1 MLPFKRTF
9 ECEKQQLQ
17 ELNARLH
24 QYLSRTKQLE
34 QENGLLIAE
43 INKLRQGSVAQR
55 EPRYKDE
62 MRELRRMLTQLSFDK
77 SRAEMEREKLWREL
91 QTMQLLCCEQTQACR
106 GVSGELSGCEKELR
120 HAHQANAELQRRLL
134 QLEDERGRLE
144 EAHMRQMERVRL
156 QVESRMA
163 PIIAQTY
170 RGPPAATVEEVHEYA
185 RGVSE
190 GWMETF
196 DMYQHKVE
204 EMERAIKADQATLR
218 DLQREKTMYATELEK
233 MRVEAKQQG
242 QVQVRLEEQLMH
254 MQDRFHQDSS
264 EYQVSGNWGRQP
276 VIRVNDEIGDIQNRN
291 CFPKTPP
298 PCKIGPS
305 S

>member
-9 ECEKQQLQ
+9 ESEKQQLQ

-43 INKLRQGSVAQR
+43 INKLRQGRVAQR

-62 MRELRRMLTQLSFDK
+62 MRELRRMVAQVSFDK

-91 QTMQLLCCEQTQACR
+91 QTVQSLCCEQTEVCR
-106 GVSGELSGCEKELR
+106 GVSGELSGCENELR
-120 HAHQANAELQRRLL
+120 HAHETNAELQRRLL

-144 EAHMRQMERVRL
+144 ETHRRQMERVRL
-156 QVESRMA
+156 QLESRVA
-163 PIIAQTY
+163 PIISQTY

-190 GWMETF
+190 GWMDTF

-218 DLQREKTMYATELEK
+218 DLQREKMMYATELDK
-233 MRVEAKQQG
+233 MRVEAKEQG
-242 QVQVRLEEQLMH
+242 QLQVRLEEQLMH
-254 MQDRFHQDSS
+254 LQDRFHQDCT
-264 EYQVSGNWGRQP
+264 EYQVRA
-276 VIRVNDEIGDIQNRN
+276 
-291 CFPKTPP
+291 
-298 PCKIGPS
+298 
-305 S
+305 

>member
-1 MLPFKRTF
+1 MFYHFDAAMLPFKRTF
-9 ECEKQQLQ
+9 ESEKHQLQ

-34 QENGLLIAE
+34 QENVLLIAE

-62 MRELRRMLTQLSFDK
+62 MRELRRMVAQLSFDK
-77 SRAEMEREKLWREL
+77 SRAEMEREQLWREL
-91 QTMQLLCCEQTQACR
+91 QTVQSLCCEQTEVCR
-106 GVSGELSGCEKELR
+106 GVSGELSGCEKELQ
-120 HAHQANAELQRRLL
+120 HAHKTNTELQRRLL

-144 EAHMRQMERVRL
+144 EAHGREMERFRL
-156 QVESRMA
+156 QVESRVA

-190 GWMETF
+190 GWIDTF

-218 DLQREKTMYATELEK
+218 DLQQEKMMYASELDK
-233 MRVEAKQQG
+233 MSMEAEQQG

-254 MQDRFHQDSS
+254 MQDRFHHDCS
-264 EYQVSGNWGRQP
+264 EYQVRGEKGLVIEVNDD
-276 VIRVNDEIGDIQNRN
+276 IRVM
-291 CFPKTPP
+291 F
-298 PCKIGPS
+298 
-305 S
+305 